1 MKAVAGW
8 NSSKLDGGATDLRS
22 WYIGAV
28 MPVFGKD
35 IIKAEYSRLNNKAV
49 ASADSKLVALGY
61 EHPMSKRTTVYAT
74 YAKMDNDAAAALSLF
89 TGVAIAAGYDPS
101 GFQFGLKHSF

>member
-1 MKAVAGW
+1 
-8 NSSKLDGGATDLRS
+8 
-22 WYIGAV
+22 
-28 MPVFGKD
+28 
-35 IIKAEYSRLNNKAV
+35 
-49 ASADSKLVALGY
+49 
-61 EHPMSKRTTVYAT
+61 MSKRTTVYAT